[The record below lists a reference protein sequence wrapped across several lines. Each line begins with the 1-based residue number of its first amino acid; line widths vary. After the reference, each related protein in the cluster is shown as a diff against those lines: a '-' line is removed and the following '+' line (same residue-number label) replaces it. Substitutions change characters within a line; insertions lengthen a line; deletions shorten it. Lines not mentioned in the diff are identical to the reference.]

1 MWLFFAFILV
11 PLIEIALFIQVGGLI
26 GLWATLGVVVLTAFL
41 GTMLVRSQGLQTLEK
56 VRASLEAGTDPS
68 RALAHGVMILFSG
81 FLLLTPGFFTDAIGF
96 ALLIPPVR
104 DAVFEH
110 FGARVVMRTTKF
122 GAAPGRGTQK
132 HDTVIDGE
140 FEEID
145 PESVPRRPGNRPSG
159 WTQR

>member
-11 PLIEIALFIQVGGLI
+11 PLIEIALFIQVGSLI
-26 GLWATLGVVVLTAFL
+26 GLWPTLAVVVLTAVL

-56 VRASLEAGTDPS
+56 VRNSLETGTDPS

-110 FGARVVMRTTKF
+110 FGARVVMRTTPF
-122 GAAPGRGTQK
+122 GTAPGRRATP

-145 PESVPRRPGNRPSG
+145 PDSVPRRPGTRPSG
-159 WTQR
+159 WTRR